1 MIQILFVLLS
11 LSLVSPGF
19 AAETSAGMVLI
30 PAGKSQMGSKK
41 SLLELRPH
49 DLFNTDRHTLGPEDP
64 AHEVDLD
71 AFYMDIFEVRNEK
84 YKKYVD
90 TTGAKKPRGW
100 GKPDF
105 NGDRQPVDR
114 KSVV

>member
-30 PAGKSQMGSKK
+30 PAGKSHKGSNK

-49 DLFNTDRHTLGPEDP
+49 DLVNTYRHTLCPEDP
-64 AHEVDLD
+64 AHEIDLDGIAIVISPLIALMKNQVDL
-71 AFYMDIFEVRNEK
+71 I
-84 YKKYVD
+84 
-90 TTGAKKPRGW
+90 RGNNS
-100 GKPDF
+100 DESIAHVLNSSLNILF
-105 NGDRQPVDR
+105 
-114 KSVV
+114 